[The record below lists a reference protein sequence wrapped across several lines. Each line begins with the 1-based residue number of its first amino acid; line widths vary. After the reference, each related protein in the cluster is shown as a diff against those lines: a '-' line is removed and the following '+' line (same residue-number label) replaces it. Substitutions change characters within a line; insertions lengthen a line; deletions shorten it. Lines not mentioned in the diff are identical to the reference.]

1 MCRYCYYTGIY
12 VFPFPFCLLGNH
24 ELLVRLL
31 LEHPYINVNMRG
43 MDGYTA
49 LIRACQERPDLVA
62 LLISRPDTDVNMAT
76 YFGTTALTY
85 SIR

>member
-1 MCRYCYYTGIY
+1 M
-12 VFPFPFCLLGNH
+12 
-24 ELLVRLL
+24 LVRLL

-62 LLISRPDTDVNMAT
+62 LLIARPDTDVNMST

-85 SIR
+85 SIRYVRVVLVDIYYVRI